1 MYKTILYNE
10 DDNIATVTLNRPEKK
25 NAIDNVMI
33 DELIDIFEQLELKD
47 EIRVITI
54 TGSGDTFCSGADLNW
69 LSEVKDFSYK
79 QNYAESLKLIKLLK
93 LIHEHYK
100 PVICKVNGPAV
111 GGGVGIIL
119 ASDIV
124 IASDTS
130 FFGLSEVAIGII
142 PAAIIP
148 FLMSRMSEAKAREY
162 LITGI
167 RINSKEAQRL
177 NLINY
182 SVNESELDDFTNQ
195 IVKRIKNNGM
205 IAVSKVKEMVN
216 NFSATNLNEDNM
228 EYIANIIAK
237 LRTSEEGQEGI
248 SAFLEKRKPNW
259 VK

>member
-1 MYKTILYNE
+1 MYKTILYSE
-10 DDNIATVTLNRPEKK
+10 VANIATITLNRPKKK
-25 NAIDNVMI
+25 NAMNDVMI
-33 DELIDIFEQLELKD
+33 NELIDVFEQLELND
-47 EIRVITI
+47 DIRVITI
-54 TGSGDTFCSGADLNW
+54 TGEGDTFCSGADLNW

-79 QNYAESLKLIKLLK
+79 QNYNESLKLVKLLK
-93 LIHEHYK
+93 LVHEHYK

-111 GGGVGIIL
+111 GGGVGLML

-124 IASDTS
+124 IASEDS

-148 FLMSRMSEAKAREY
+148 FLMSRMSESKAREY
-162 LITGI
+162 LITGH
-167 RINSKEAQRL
+167 RLDAKEAERL

-182 SVNESELDDFTNQ
+182 YVKNNEIDEFTDQ

-216 NFSATNLNEDNM
+216 TFSATKLDDDNM

-259 VK
+259 VE

>member
-10 DDNIATVTLNRPEKK
+10 DDKIATVTLNRPEKK
-25 NAIDNVMI
+25 NAMDNVMI

-182 SVNESELDDFTNQ
+182 SVNESELDEFTNQ

>member
-10 DDNIATVTLNRPEKK
+10 DDKIATVTLNRPEKK
-25 NAIDNVMI
+25 NAMDNVMI

-124 IASDTS
+124 IASDSS

-167 RINSKEAQRL
+167 RVNSKEAQRL

-182 SVNESELDDFTNQ
+182 SVNESELDEFTNQ

>member
-182 SVNESELDDFTNQ
+182 SVNESELDEFTNQ

-237 LRTSEEGQEGI
+237 LRTSEEGREGI

>member
-1 MYKTILYNE
+1 MYKTILYSE
-10 DDNIATVTLNRPEKK
+10 VVNIATITLNRPNKK
-25 NAIDNVMI
+25 NAMNDVMI
-33 DELIDIFEQLELKD
+33 NELIDIFEQLELND
-47 EIRVITI
+47 DIRVITI
-54 TGSGDTFCSGADLNW
+54 TGEGDTFCSGADLKW

-79 QNYAESLKLIKLLK
+79 QNYNESLKLVKLLK

-111 GGGVGIIL
+111 GGGVGLML

-124 IASDTS
+124 IASENS

-162 LITGI
+162 LITGH
-167 RINSKEAQRL
+167 RIDAVEAERL

-182 SVNESELDDFTNQ
+182 SVHPNELDEFTHQ
-195 IVKRIKNNGM
+195 IVKKIKNNGM

-216 NFSATNLNEDNM
+216 T
-228 EYIANIIAK
+228 
-237 LRTSEEGQEGI
+237 
-248 SAFLEKRKPNW
+248 
-259 VK
+259 

>member
-237 LRTSEEGQEGI
+237 LRTSEEGREGI

>member
-1 MYKTILYNE
+1 MYKTILYSE
-10 DDNIATVTLNRPEKK
+10 VANIASITLNRPKKK
-25 NAIDNVMI
+25 NAMNDVMI
-33 DELIDIFEQLELKD
+33 NELIDVFEQLELKD
-47 EIRVITI
+47 DIRVITI
-54 TGSGDTFCSGADLNW
+54 TGAGDTFCSGADLNW
-69 LSEVKDFSYK
+69 LSEVKDFGYK
-79 QNYAESLKLIKLLK
+79 QNYNESLKLVKLLK

-111 GGGVGIIL
+111 GGGVGLML

-124 IASDTS
+124 IASNDS

-148 FLMSRMSEAKAREY
+148 FVMSRMSESKAREY
-162 LITGI
+162 LITGH
-167 RINSKEAQRL
+167 RIDAKEAERL

-182 SVNESELDDFTNQ
+182 AVHPNELDEFTEQ
-195 IVKRIKNNGM
+195 IVQRIKNNGM

-216 NFSATNLNEDNM
+216 AFSPSKLDDESI

-259 VK
+259 VE